1 MDRLT
6 ASPYVVD
13 IYGFCG
19 RSVLNEFADG
29 PGLGKLADKSRKYP
43 LKRLEI
49 ARDIASGLADVHGVD
64 GNGENS
70 TIVHMDINPA
80 NVVVVKNRLKVRDFD
95 VLFLLGFRIR
105 NCSSAY
111 VPSLY

>member
-1 MDRLT
+1 MNRLT
-6 ASPYVVD
+6 VSPYVVD

-29 PGLGKLADKSRKYP
+29 PGLGKLADKLSKYS

-49 ARDIASGLADVHGVD
+49 ARDIASSLADIHGVD

-80 NVVVVKNRLKVRDFD
+80 NVVVVKNRLEERDFD
-95 VLFLLGFRIR
+95 VLYFTWFSI
-105 NCSSAY
+105 
-111 VPSLY
+111 